1 MPAEP
6 WTWPEE
12 VWRSHVDR
20 VRAGRSLA
28 PSSWPGGAK
37 MAVALSFDSDH
48 ETIPLRDNE
57 TSPGKLSQ
65 GEYGARVAVPRV
77 LDLLSRHGIPASFFV
92 PAVCALLRPDE
103 IKSYVDDGHEVAMH
117 GWQGLLPWILQ

>member
-65 GEYGARVAVPRV
+65 GEYGARVGVPRIM
-77 LDLLSRHGIPASFFV
+77 DLLSRNSIPATFFV
-92 PAVCALLRPDE
+92 PSAVIAYNLCTSISVGPASCQTDST
-103 IKSYVDDGHEVAMH
+103 IA
-117 GWQGLLPWILQ
+117 